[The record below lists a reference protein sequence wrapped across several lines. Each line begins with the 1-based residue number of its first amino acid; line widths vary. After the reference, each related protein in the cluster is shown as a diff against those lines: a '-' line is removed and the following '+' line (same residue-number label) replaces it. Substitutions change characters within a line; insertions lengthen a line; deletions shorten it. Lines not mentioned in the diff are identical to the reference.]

1 MINLNSKDL
10 NDLKRAVNLLENKS
24 FIIRLTN
31 LIGKPVEAGFRYLPS
46 VVHKAAKMAI
56 YSAYNLAAVTM
67 DERDIS
73 RKSSDMMHK
82 IFTTTSGIAGGFIGL
97 PAIPI
102 ELPITTVL
110 MLRSIADIARKE
122 GENIRDVRTRLA
134 CIEVFALGGR
144 EAGEAGEVIY
154 YAVRRGLAQAVS
166 EAAEYIAAKGVADE
180 TAPALVRLITQIAS
194 RFEIV
199 VSEKVAAEAL
209 PIIGAIGGGLI
220 NLAFTNHFQDM
231 AKGHFIIRRLER
243 RYGEAAIH
251 QAYKEVLRGKC

>member
-1 MINLNSKDL
+1 MINFSPKDSKDL
-10 NDLKRAVNLLENKS
+10 KQAVALLENKS

-31 LIGKPVEAGFRYLPS
+31 IIGKPVEAGFRYLPS

-56 YSAYNLAAVTM
+56 YSAYNLAAVTL
-67 DERDIS
+67 DERDIC

-82 IFTTTSGIAGGFIGL
+82 VFTAASGMAGGFIGL

-166 EAAEYIAAKGVADE
+166 EAAEYIAAKGMADE
-180 TAPALVRLITQIAS
+180 AAPALVRLITQIAS
-194 RFEIV
+194 RFEII
-199 VSEKVAAEAL
+199 VSEKIAAEAL
-209 PIIGAIGGGLI
+209 PVIGAIGGGLI

-243 RYGEAAIH
+243 AYGEEAIQ
-251 QAYKEVLRGKC
+251 QAYKEVLSGKC